1 MDLPVLTPGQFDLI
15 YNGFS
20 RWPIAAM
27 GAGFLY
33 FILSRGQVAP
43 AYRTALTVSA
53 LVVAIAFY
61 HYLRIFDS
69 WAAGYVL
76 EGGMY
81 VASGTPFNDAYRYV
95 DWLLTVPLLLVE
107 AVLVL
112 RLKQGS
118 GGMIA
123 RLSIAAVLMIA
134 TGYPGE
140 VSSDT
145 ATRLI
150 WGTISTIPFLYI
162 LYVLWVELGKSLA
175 AQPEKVRVLVRNL
188 RLLLLASWGVY
199 PIAYLAPCPRLRRR
213 RRGRRAPDRLHLGRH
228 PRQAVLRRDDRVDRD
243 REVARRR
250 LVAGVGPLRRTGP
263 RGPARLPSRR
273 RRRSSRPRAPG

>member
-1 MDLPVLTPGQFDLI
+1 MELPVLTPGQFALV

-20 RWPIAAM
+20 LAIAAM
-27 GAGFLY
+27 GAGFL
-33 FILSRGQVAP
+33 FFVFSRGQVAP
-43 AYRTALTVSA
+43 AYRPALTVSA

-69 WAAGYVL
+69 WAASLVL
-76 EGGMY
+76 DADLY
-81 VASGTPFNDAYRYV
+81 VASGIAFNDAYRYV
-95 DWLLTVPLLLVE
+95 DWLITVPLLLVE

-112 RLKQGS
+112 RLKRGS

-123 RLSIAAVLMIA
+123 RLSVAAVLMIA

-140 VSSDT
+140 VATDT

-162 LYVLWVELGKSLA
+162 LYVLWVELGRSLPS
-175 AQPEKVRVLVRNL
+175 QPEKVRVLVRNL

-199 PIAYLAPCPRLRRR
+199 PIAYLAPVFGFDGAGAVVAIQSGYTVADILAKPVF
-213 RRGRRAPDRLHLGRH
+213 GAIIVWIAIEKSRADGWLPADAKMVA
-228 PRQAVLRRDDRVDRD
+228 PAQA
-243 REVARRR
+243 
-250 LVAGVGPLRRTGP
+250 
-263 RGPARLPSRR
+263 
-273 RRRSSRPRAPG
+273 